1 MRASTFHTN
10 GDLDLATEL
19 LDVLAAR
26 DTVITA
32 FVVGDWLT
40 ANPSW
45 GPRLRDAGHEV
56 ANHTFTHP
64 TFLTLPRDAML
75 DEIVRCRD
83 VLARDA
89 GSPGRFFRPSGTDDG
104 TAAPPAVVL
113 DVAAE
118 AGYATVLGFDVDP
131 FDYDDPGA
139 DAVVQRTLAAVR
151 PGSIVSLHFG
161 HPGTNAAMPALLD
174 GLEERGL
181 QPVTASKLLGIGR
194 GAAEH
199 IRDSGCPAGGGPRRE
214 QRGIS
219 PPVLHE
225 LRRAGRAPRSRR
237 RRPPRLDRRARRC

>member
-1 MRASTFHTN
+1 
-10 GDLDLATEL
+10 
-19 LDVLAAR
+19 
-26 DTVITA
+26 
-32 FVVGDWLT
+32 
-40 ANPSW
+40 
-45 GPRLRDAGHEV
+45 
-56 ANHTFTHP
+56 
-64 TFLTLPRDAML
+64 ML

-83 VLARDA
+83 ALARDA

-104 TAAPPAVVL
+104 TTAPPAVVL

-181 QPVTASKLLGIGR
+181 QPVTASNLLDKH
-194 GAAEH
+194 AA
-199 IRDSGCPAGGGPRRE
+199 
-214 QRGIS
+214 
-219 PPVLHE
+219 
-225 LRRAGRAPRSRR
+225 
-237 RRPPRLDRRARRC
+237 